1 MASIRLA
8 LPAIVLI
15 IFLRESSTC
24 WLGSTY
30 SRMKK
35 IYHSGYAIQCNNY
48 DLKNIP
54 QHFPKVHNSS
64 ELCLL
69 DLSENKIT
77 NISKNAFRKV
87 SEIKVLLL
95 SNNRI
100 SRLDP
105 GAFSYLTSLLI
116 LNLSSNALHFRDS
129 FGTGVFKPLINLEY
143 INIKDNSISSFDG
156 VQTLLKPLRNLRSLY
171 LSGCYNCTF
180 GKGFENFTYLSNV
193 SLSGSVG
200 STNLCN
206 ISVLFSNTFHYLPQ
220 VENVYLSSCNIG
232 TVGKSAFKPF
242 KHINHID
249 ISYNEEL
256 RFDGMRTVLDSLV
269 NSTVRK
275 LNFNRINEQFEMG
288 LMLKQDHMQPIKYLN
303 HLEELYIDL
312 NKIEVIEE
320 GVFGLIPKSVK
331 FIAISGNRLTYG
343 KYANFLHTLEYLESL
358 DISYQHLNFD
368 PFLQD
373 HYENGMLTKNKIPV
387 IDKNL
392 PLNAL
397 KHSSSGQKSCLNDR
411 SSCVCLPPNLKYLKW
426 RKSFVYFHVGLLKVC
441 APLSLETLDLS
452 FNLILE
458 WTGPVYGLERLK
470 RLSLE
475 ENFCQNMS
483 SYFFDT
489 LSGLR
494 FLNVSYNFLGPI
506 LKPNGQDDG
515 QHFKNLKNLEV
526 LDLSE
531 NRITALSTDVFKNL
545 KRLRHLNISRNMLG
559 VWNSTLQSN
568 CLAIL
573 DLSDNKLETLPDSL
587 RKYLDHI
594 NALSAKHSCR
604 RTEKVKVVL
613 TGNPIQCNCDSR
625 PFLRWLSN
633 SAVDI
638 RFSRRDECHL
648 QDGSRLPL
656 KPRYI
661 IRNFVKHLDRECFPY
676 VSVIV
681 SLCMFILGV
690 VLCITTYRYRWKLR
704 HWYYSRYKRHRHKGY
719 ERLFDRDAFIS
730 YASTDARFIK
740 RFLVPALEEQRSL
753 KVWVADRDSVPG
765 VTVAENI
772 AHAIS
777 FSKKTVLL
785 LSRRYFKECW
795 CDYEMNWAQVES
807 IESKRKLFIIVL
819 FEDIAPNEIP
829 PAYLRLLHC
838 EKSLEYPASPQDQN
852 TFWDSLCVA
861 IQNE

>member
-1 MASIRLA
+1 MASVRLT
-8 LPAIVLI
+8 LLAIVFI
-15 IFLRESSTC
+15 TFLHKSSTC
-24 WLGSTY
+24 WLGPPY
-30 SRMKK
+30 GWMEKMCLG
-35 IYHSGYAIQCNNY
+35 GYAIRCNETR
-48 DLKNIP
+48 LEKIP
-54 QHFPKVHNSS
+54 KDFPKFRNSS
-64 ELCLL
+64 RPCLL
-69 DLSENKIT
+69 DLSNNEIT
-77 NISKNAFRKV
+77 NISKNAFRNV
-87 SEIKVLLL
+87 NVIKVLLL
-95 SNNRI
+95 YNNKI

-105 GAFSYLTSLLI
+105 GAFSHLTSLLI

-129 FGTGVFKPLINLEY
+129 FGIGVFKPLVNLEY
-143 INIKDNSISSFDG
+143 INIKNNSISSFNG
-156 VQTLLKPLRNLRSLY
+156 LQTLMKPLHNLRSLY

-180 GKGFENFTYLSNV
+180 GKGFENFAHLSNV

-206 ISVLFSNTFHYLPQ
+206 ISVLFSNTFDHIPQ
-220 VENVYLSSCNIG
+220 VENVYLSSCNISRVE
-232 TVGKSAFKPF
+232 TSAFKPF
-242 KHINHID
+242 RHINYID

-256 RFDGMRTVLDSLV
+256 RFDGMRIVLDSLV

-288 LMLKQDHMQPIKYLN
+288 LMLKQEHMQPIKYLN

-320 GVFGLIPKSVK
+320 GVFGLVPKSVK
-331 FIAISGNRLTYG
+331 FIAVSGNRLTRGPYV
-343 KYANFLHTLEYLESL
+343 NSLHTLEYLESL
-358 DISYQHLNFD
+358 DISYQHLNYD

-373 HYENGMLTKNKIPV
+373 HYENGMLTKSKIPD
-387 IDKNL
+387 INDEL
-392 PLNAL
+392 PPSAL
-397 KHSSSGQKSCLNDR
+397 THRGSCQKSLCI
-411 SSCVCLPPNLKYLKW
+411 CLPPNLKCLKW
-426 RKSFVYFHVGLLKVC
+426 RKSFVYFHVGPLAVC
-441 APLSLETLDLS
+441 APFSLETLDLS

-483 SYFFDT
+483 SFFFDT
-489 LSGLR
+489 LSDLR

-506 LKPNGQDDG
+506 LKPDGQDDG
-515 QHFKNLKNLEV
+515 RHFKNLKNLEV

-531 NRITALSTDVFKNL
+531 NRITALSADVFKNL
-545 KRLRHLNISRNMLG
+545 KRLKHLNISRNMLG

-594 NALSAKHSCR
+594 NALSSKDSCR
-604 RTEKVKVVL
+604 RTEKVMVVL

-656 KPRYI
+656 KHRYI

-676 VSVIV
+676 VSVIL
-681 SLCMFILGV
+681 SLCMFVVGV
-690 VLCITTYRYRWKLR
+690 AFCITIYRYRWRLR
-704 HWYYSRYKRHRHKGY
+704 HCYYSRCKRHRHTGY

-740 RFLVPALEEQRSL
+740 RFLVPALEERRSL

-777 FSKKTVLL
+777 FSKKTVIL
-785 LSRRYFKECW
+785 LSKRYFKEGW
-795 CDYEMNWAQVES
+795 CDYEMNWAQIES

-838 EKSLEYPASPQDQN
+838 EKSLEYPPNPQDQN
-852 TFWDSLCVA
+852 TFWDSLCAA
-861 IQNE
+861 IQSE